1 MKIDEIIIKL
11 CSERGYDPSQVN
23 DYPTLLEQF
32 ECIKELLKTYPNQ
45 QYYTVKA
52 YTYIAS
58 TMKFSFKISDVNNYG
73 RQINIGDILIVTL
86 ANNILEIA
94 QISSLDVEAGNGI
107 ADDVGQLTGSKGDTG
122 PQGPKGDTG
131 PQGPKGDTGPQGPK
145 GDIGPQGPK
154 GDTAEVTVQQL
165 HSLIEGSTT
174 VVADINEAGTALNIH
189 LGNAYK
195 MKVDNSLQVP
205 TVAPAETKLVGIGTN
220 KAQTMF
226 GIGNGLCINGGKLE
240 TNSQSGQYYIEI
252 ANGTAGISLK
262 CGTMGDCMY
271 ELTPEENVQGIIAN
285 LGQMYVSGYVSYS
298 QTEVYPIISIE
309 SVNEREGIG
318 ITYIKNNKIEQ
329 DTIQGNYT
337 IDFYD
342 L

>member
-1 MKIDEIIIKL
+1 
-11 CSERGYDPSQVN
+11 
-23 DYPTLLEQF
+23 
-32 ECIKELLKTYPNQ
+32 
-45 QYYTVKA
+45 
-52 YTYIAS
+52 
-58 TMKFSFKISDVNNYG
+58 
-73 RQINIGDILIVTL
+73 
-86 ANNILEIA
+86 
-94 QISSLDVEAGNGI
+94 
-107 ADDVGQLTGSKGDTG
+107 
-122 PQGPKGDTG
+122 
-131 PQGPKGDTGPQGPK
+131 
-145 GDIGPQGPK
+145 
-154 GDTAEVTVQQL
+154 
-165 HSLIEGSTT
+165 
-174 VVADINEAGTALNIH
+174 
-189 LGNAYK
+189 

>member
-107 ADDVGQLTGSKGDTG
+107 ADDVGQLTGSKGDT
-122 PQGPKGDTG
+122 
-131 PQGPKGDTGPQGPK
+131 
-145 GDIGPQGPK
+145 GPQGPK